1 MRTAQL
7 KYNCCCCPSSASFK
21 RFGARL
27 SQNHQTVM
35 KRGESRALVPSV
47 RTHWLEHVTQSID
60 QMPVHPDVR
69 VIQLSGQSSSSACLF
84 HSPRHVTTSYLASKA
99 ASSQVLGLRPRALTH
114 QSFVRWRRSFCSTTR
129 LAPDEEEEGLSIVRY
144 EVARGTAPGGRPSR

>member
-47 RTHWLEHVTQSID
+47 RTHWLEHVIYRSD
-60 QMPVHPDVR
+60 
-69 VIQLSGQSSSSACLF
+69 SSALRRQSHPTFRPVLLARLF
-84 HSPRHVTTSYLASKA
+84 VSLTPTCRSLASKA
-99 ASSQVLGLRPRALTH
+99 ASSQVLGLHPRALTH